1 MAPWS
6 TSEQCIHFEIAFF
19 ISMFGSAAN
28 KTIDL
33 LSDSSV
39 GLSVMTHHR
48 GTTNVEFGIRPNVS
62 FEPGLLGPGS
72 MVRLPGRGSPKSES
86 KL

>member
-1 MAPWS
+1 
-6 TSEQCIHFEIAFF
+6 
-19 ISMFGSAAN
+19 MFGSAAN

-62 FEPGLLGPGS
+62 FEPGLLG
-72 MVRLPGRGSPKSES
+72 RSES
-86 KL
+86 DLGLSTFQAVGVLSLSQNCKDLNMNVLLR

>member
-1 MAPWS
+1 
-6 TSEQCIHFEIAFF
+6 
-19 ISMFGSAAN
+19 MFGSAAN

-62 FEPGLLGPGS
+62 FEPGLIGPGS
-72 MVRLPGRGSPKSES
+72 LVRLPDRGSPTRVSLSQNCKD
-86 KL
+86 LNMNVLLR